1 MLMNLPFV
9 FIRCLQLLIFVLVGL
24 SSYNAFGLVLLLFCY
39 LDLKPKPNTS
49 VGYCRGFCLCFHHTT
64 PGNRRDIF
72 ILSYVVKV
80 SRCSVF
86 RAVNPVNS
94 WLGDRLT
101 LKLSFPWS
109 KMNKDF
115 LNKIQT
121 LQSSLDIYDLRDTL
135 HLEMIVRSCTK
146 NWRGSEN
153 ALIFSP
159 RGFGPSTSDFR
170 S

>member
-1 MLMNLPFV
+1 MLLALFFSCFAILTLNLSQVPVLAIAGDFV
-9 FIRCLQLLIFVLVGL
+9 CAFIIQPQGTEGIF
-24 SSYNAFGLVLLLFCY
+24 SF
-39 LDLKPKPNTS
+39 
-49 VGYCRGFCLCFHHTT
+49 
-64 PGNRRDIF
+64 
-72 ILSYVVKV
+72 LSYVVKV
-80 SRCSVF
+80 SRYSVF

-109 KMNKDF
+109 KINKDF

-135 HLEMIVRSCTK
+135 HLEIIVRSCTK

-159 RGFGPSTSDFR
+159 RALDPRLQILGPKTANWYKVEICQG
-170 S
+170 